1 MKKKVIITLVII
13 ILVAALGVGGWL
25 YMRSRTQ
32 NNDSEGPGIYVENIK
47 DIMGLSSSM
56 LGISQRYAGVVEP
69 QKTVEIRLDSE
80 RTVAEI
86 YVSVDDEVKEG
97 DPLFRYDNDTL
108 AMNLEQKKLELQKI
122 ENSIDQQKDHIEE
135 LKKQAAYAWGD
146 TLLQYT
152 LEIQEAETDL
162 KQTEYDKQVKEMEIE
177 KTEKAI
183 NQSIVTSPISGI
195 IRTINEEA
203 GNSQGYDYGYGYND
217 PSNGAFM
224 TIIVKGDFRI
234 KGVINEQNVYML
246 MPGATVT
253 VRSRVDENQ
262 TWAGYI
268 EEIDLNNPEQSNNN
282 NYYYDAGDPM
292 LQTSKYPFYITLESV
307 DGLMMGQHVY
317 IEISDEY
324 QWQPPHTEGVWLPE
338 FYLLMEDDDAYVY
351 VDKKG
356 KIEKRKVT
364 LGEYDEE
371 NMVYEITKG
380 LTQDERI
387 AWPDET
393 VTEGAKVMN

>member
-1 MKKKVIITLVII
+1 MKKKVIITLIVII
-13 ILVAALGVGGWL
+13 VIAALGVGGWL
-25 YMRSRTQ
+25 ALKGRSE
-32 NNDSEGPGIYVENIK
+32 NNSGEGPGIYVESIK
-47 DIMGLSSSM
+47 EIMGLSNSM

-69 QKTVEIRLDSE
+69 QKTVEIRLESE
-80 RTVAEI
+80 RSVAEI

-97 DPLFRYDNDTL
+97 DPLFRYDNDAL

-122 ENSIDQQKDHIEE
+122 DNSIEQQKDQIAE
-135 LKKQAAYAWGD
+135 LERQAQYAWGD

-152 LEIQEAETDL
+152 LQIQEAQTEL

-177 KTEKAI
+177 KTEKQL
-183 NQSIVTSPISGI
+183 NQSIVTSPITGI
-195 IRTINEEA
+195 IRTINEDA
-203 GNSQGYDYGYGYND
+203 NNNNQGYGYNYDD

-246 MPGATVT
+246 MQGAAVT
-253 VRSRVDENQ
+253 VRSRVDETQ

-282 NYYYDAGDPM
+282 NYYYEPGDTM

-317 IEISDEY
+317 IEVSDEY
-324 QWQPPHTEGVWLPE
+324 QWEPPHTEGVWLPE
-338 FYLLMEDDDAYVY
+338 FYLMMEDDEAYVF

>member
-1 MKKKVIITLVII
+1 MKKKVIITLCVV

-25 YMRSRTQ
+25 FFKDRMGGNKES
-32 NNDSEGPGIYVENIK
+32 DGPGIYVESIK
-47 DIMGLSSSM
+47 DIMGLSNSM

-69 QKTVEIRLDSE
+69 QKTIQIRLESDRE
-80 RTVAEI
+80 VAEI

-122 ENSIDQQKDHIEE
+122 ENSIEQQKDQIAE
-135 LKKQAAYAWGD
+135 LEKQAAYAWGD

-152 LEIQEAETDL
+152 LEIQEAQTEL

-177 KTEKAI
+177 KTEKSI
-183 NQSIVTSPISGI
+183 NQSIVTSPISGV
-195 IRTINEEA
+195 IRTINEDA
-203 GNSQGYDYGYGYND
+203 GNNQNNYYGYDD
-217 PSNGAFM
+217 PNSGAFM

-234 KGVINEQNVYML
+234 KGIINEQNVYML
-246 MPGATVT
+246 TPGATVT
-253 VRSRVDENQ
+253 VRSRVDENL

-282 NYYYDAGDPM
+282 GYYYDSGDPM

-324 QWQPPHTEGVWLPE
+324 QWAPPHTEGVWLPE
-338 FYLLMEDDDAYVY
+338 FYLLMEDDDAYVF
-351 VDKKG
+351 VEKKG
-356 KIEKRKVT
+356 TIEKRKVT

-371 NMVYEITKG
+371 NMLYEITKG
-380 LTQDERI
+380 LTQDDRI

-393 VTEGAKVMN
+393 VTDGAKVMN